1 MPRHTFVI
9 DASELTR
16 TASDSRHPL
25 IWGFMGMIAIE
36 LTVFTCLAVSYFYL
50 KMSSDAWPPHP
61 LPYPKLLL
69 PTINTVLLIASS
81 FVMHWADGKI
91 RAGEERK
98 LAIGLTLGV
107 LMATAFIVLKY
118 VEYFIQKDYRW
129 NDHAYGSIVWTIV
142 GFHSAHVISVALKT
156 VIVAALAWRSYFSQ
170 EWRLAITA
178 NGFYW
183 HFVVAVWIP
192 LYVILYWSPRFL

>member
-1 MPRHTFVI
+1 MGRPVYVI
-9 DASELTR
+9 DVSDFTR

-25 IWGFMGMIAIE
+25 IWGFLGMIAIE

-61 LPYPKLLL
+61 LPYPKVLL
-69 PTINTVLLIASS
+69 PTVNTLLLIASS
-81 FVMHWADGKI
+81 FVMHWADTKI
-91 RAGEERK
+91 RKGEERK
-98 LAIGLTLGV
+98 LAMGLSIGV
-107 LMATAFIVLKY
+107 LLAVVFLVLKY
-118 VEYFIQKDYRW
+118 VEYFVMTDYRW
-129 NDHAYGSIVWTIV
+129 NDHAYGSIVWTII
-142 GFHSAHVISVALKT
+142 GFHSAHVLTVALKT

-170 EWRLAITA
+170 ERRLAITA

-183 HFVVAVWIP
+183 HFVVAIWIP